1 MAIESKK
8 ISGKKFKSLNA
19 AVLKNDDRLDV
30 CEIYGRNYLANFQ
43 IEDMV
48 LDYDMDQNYRPYLTL
63 IGNVRNIV
71 GDFSNNVNEVYFG
84 EDDKI
89 DVSCIYD
96 FTDDEIKDLIDKG
109 IYNDTFKTPDDLV
122 GQVMEIPVSC
132 NVLSI
137 QNTEIP
143 ITFVEIDDP
152 HRVYLTTES
161 TGYKLS
167 NYFVNQGMT
176 NSKTISKQINEEKIV
191 NRYSKDNSKFFENTM
206 ENESNEIE
214 HSETEYDEDYD
225 LNNDK
230 SYSEKDFENFENSL
244 DLSDNLTIEN
254 EEDDLIVDSEG
265 LSVSD
270 DGIDVD
276 NDLDDDLDLLSDYLT
291 EKEKSSNDLDVS
303 SSENEEDYLLVEDDK
318 EEDYLSIEDDDLEVD
333 DDVEFLASQIDS
345 LEDDEVSLDS
355 SDDEI
360 LKSDN
365 DNNTNNDELLLEN
378 ESDKEDEDEDDLE
391 LLDDEDAKE
400 FEETR
405 DVIEADEIIGKKTS
419 SSSYKGSLTYDQLK
433 DLQNQTF
440 ESEVEGDDFEL

>member
-1 MAIESKK
+1 MVIESKK

-48 LDYDMDQNYRPYLTL
+48 LDYDMEQHYRPYLTL

-176 NSKTISKQINEEKIV
+176 NSKTISKQISEEKIV
-191 NRYSKDNSKFFENTM
+191 NRYSKDNAKFFENTM
-206 ENESNEIE
+206 ENENKEYKNN
-214 HSETEYDEDYD
+214 ETEYSEDYD
-225 LNNDK
+225 LIDDK
-230 SYSEKDFENFENSL
+230 SYAEKDFENFEDSL
-244 DLSDNLTIEN
+244 DLSDDLIV
-254 EEDDLIVDSEG
+254 EDNSNDLIVDSEG

-270 DGIDVD
+270 DGIDID
-276 NDLDDDLDLLSDYLT
+276 DGLDTDLDLLSDYLT
-291 EKEKSSNDLDVS
+291 EKEENSNNLEFL
-303 SSENEEDYLLVEDDK
+303 SSENEEDHLSVEDDN
-318 EEDYLSIEDDDLEVD
+318 EEYYLSIEDDDLKVD
-333 DDVEFLASQIDS
+333 DDVELLANQIDS
-345 LEDDEVSLDS
+345 LEEDEFSLEF

-365 DNNTNNDELLLEN
+365 DNNVNNDEFLLEN
-378 ESDKEDEDEDDLE
+378 ESDKEDENDLE
-391 LLDDEDAKE
+391 LLDGEDAKE

-440 ESEVEGDDFEL
+440 ESEVEDDDFEL